1 MDTTINPNTI
11 VVATDGSDD
20 AHRAVQWAA
29 EQAYLER
36 RPLTVVTAVGT
47 ADVPSMVWVGMGAA
61 YAYEPNEALAHG
73 RAVADEGMAIAR
85 HLRPALEVE
94 SRVLHG
100 DPRHA
105 LVEISQRAHLLVL
118 GSRGRGVF
126 RSKVLGSVSA
136 AVSRDAA
143 CPVVVCRPRDHD
155 AATGGVLVGADGT
168 LESLPVIE
176 FAFLQA
182 SERGLPVT
190 VVHCVWDEIAA
201 VHGPLPT
208 TPGEP
213 NLEAQRML
221 LSESVA
227 GMSAKFPEVPVDLRL
242 ARGLAE
248 DCLTTRSATWDL
260 IVVGRHPVDTLFQ
273 LLTGSV
279 ATAVVERAHT
289 TVVVVPQSAPAIET
303 DRSAAS

>member
-1 MDTTINPNTI
+1 MNTTAINPNTI

-36 RPLTVVTAVGT
+36 RPLTVVTAIG
-47 ADVPSMVWVGMGAA
+47 AAGVPAIAWAGMGAA
-61 YAYEPNEALAHG
+61 YAYQPEEILEYG
-73 RAVADEGMAIAR
+73 QAVVDEGLALAR
-85 HLRPALEVE
+85 HLRPALEIE
-94 SRVLHG
+94 TRVLHG
-100 DPRHA
+100 DPRQA
-105 LVEISQRAHLLVL
+105 LVELGSHAHLLVV

-155 AATGGVLVGADGT
+155 AATVGVLVGADGT

-182 SERGLPVT
+182 SQHGLPLT
-190 VVHCVWDEIAA
+190 VVHSIWDEIAA
-201 VHGPLPT
+201 IHGPVST
-208 TPGEP
+208 APGEP
-213 NLEAQRML
+213 GLEEQRMI

-227 GMSAKFPEVPVDLRL
+227 GMSAKFPEVPVELRL

-273 LLTGSV
+273 FLTGSV

-289 TVVVVPQSAPAIET
+289 TVVVVPQSAPAAEN
-303 DRSAAS
+303 